1 MSNEIETI
9 DLDEELDY
17 ELDMDMDQRH
27 EDALLNEDECDEE
40 EHEDELVTKMSMT
53 SVSSVQ
59 PVAIVTPTEPL
70 PTPCYSNVND
80 LWGKSISTFTN
91 VLQSNATESTHKAV
105 DPQENSKEPID
116 LNHIGQPV
124 IEVLPTVQP
133 QQVVL
138 DDKRKDVAEPEK
150 LETTLD
156 NRSTSPDP
164 EGLSQSEAASSSSS
178 TSSSKKFDSKRNKNK
193 NKTRRFVSKGA
204 LHNGV
209 VRSKNRIPSLMS
221 IKTQP
226 MQSAFPR
233 TRFPLLIPEHF
244 PTPAIRKKV
253 PFIIKAQAS
262 GNSTSRTVT
271 VNPEFEGFPS
281 ATTLYT
287 NRNGSTK
294 LSTTVSSSYF
304 NNVVIN
310 KRRSTTSLE
319 TISKI
324 DKKTTDPAMEV
335 PMSIDM
341 GEMSDDDKNYLMAIE
356 EQKKK
361 REEVLRQKEWKRD
374 MEGWQFLDD

>member
-27 EDALLNEDECDEE
+27 EDALLNEEECGE
-40 EHEDELVTKMSMT
+40 EHENDLVTKMSMT
-53 SVSSVQ
+53 SVSSVE

-80 LWGKSISTFTN
+80 FWGKSISTFSN
-91 VLQSNATESTHKAV
+91 VLQSNATEPTNKAV
-105 DPQENSKEPID
+105 EPLDTSKKHID
-116 LNHIGQPV
+116 FNHIQQPV
-124 IEVLPTVQP
+124 IEVFPTVEP

-138 DDKRKDVAEPEK
+138 DDKRENVAEPEK
-150 LETTLD
+150 LEIKLD
-156 NRSTSPDP
+156 MRSPSPDP
-164 EGLSQSEAASSSSS
+164 EGLSQSEATSSSSS

-193 NKTRRFVSKGA
+193 SKTRRFVSKGTV
-204 LHNGV
+204 LHKGP

-226 MQSAFPR
+226 TQLAFPR
-233 TRFPLLIPEHF
+233 TRFPLLIQEHL
-244 PTPAIRKKV
+244 PTQAIRKKV

-262 GNSTSRTVT
+262 GNSISRTVT
-271 VNPEFEGFPS
+271 VNPEFEGFTS
-281 ATTLYT
+281 ATASNTD
-287 NRNGSTK
+287 RNGSTQ
-294 LSTTVSSSYF
+294 LSTAVSNSYF

-324 DKKTTDPAMEV
+324 DKKATEPAT
-335 PMSIDM
+335 PMSIDT
-341 GEMSDDDKNYLMAIE
+341 GEMSVDDKNYLMAIE